1 MYFLG
6 AALALCARCPL
17 WITAPSSHTRKHR
30 PGVKA
35 TGTLR
40 SARTT
45 QGLPSQS
52 STRVSQ
58 QDASGRKYLG
68 LVCRWRAS
76 SRARATLWSR
86 QLKRIWGYCTVPST
100 LTRGIQVPHTAHM
113 YSRLRMYLRSIH
125 TRNPY
130 HERGRP
136 VPCCTCITRRLCP
149 ARLLTAGNIGSPG
162 SVPVQPW
169 VCRLNGLINAIK
181 GTLCATSVAFLQ
193 RGIRHV
199 AIVHGF

>member
-17 WITAPSSHTRKHR
+17 WITAPSSHPRKHR

-35 TGTLR
+35 TGALC

-45 QGLPSQS
+45 QGLPSHS

-58 QDASGRKYLG
+58 QGGLGRKYLG
-68 LVCRWRAS
+68 LVCRWRARGPHHVPVQLFGAD
-76 SRARATLWSR
+76 SRSEFGATFDPHAR
-86 QLKRIWGYCTVPST
+86 YPS
-100 LTRGIQVPHTAHM
+100 M

-136 VPCCTCITRRLCP
+136 VPCYACITRRLCP

-181 GTLCATSVAFLQ
+181 GTLCATSIAFLH

-199 AIVHGF
+199 ATVHGF